1 MSANISKPFVFWNE
15 CEFQDLGKGVKR
27 KILAYSESLMHVEV
41 HFEEGAVGDMHSHPH
56 EQTTYVLSGEFEFT
70 IGNETKIVKS
80 GDTLYDEPN
89 VLHGCRCLKAGVL
102 LDTFTPMR
110 KDFIK

>member
-1 MSANISKPFVFWNE
+1 MSTNINKPFVFWNE

>member
-1 MSANISKPFVFWNE
+1 MSTNISKPFVFWNE
-15 CEFQDLGKGVKR
+15 CEFKDLGKGVKR

-41 HFEEGAVGDMHSHPH
+41 HFEEGAVGDMHFHPH